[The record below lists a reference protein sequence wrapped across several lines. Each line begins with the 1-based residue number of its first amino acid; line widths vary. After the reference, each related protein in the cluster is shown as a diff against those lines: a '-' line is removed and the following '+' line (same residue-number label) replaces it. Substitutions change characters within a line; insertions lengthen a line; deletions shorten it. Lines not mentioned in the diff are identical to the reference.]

1 MKNSPGYHSKGPY
14 EMNLFAD
21 SILETCARKK
31 LGLKATL
38 DIFLPKIAQEFGTDA
53 AALETSN
60 EDLNKEV
67 FSWKA
72 APAFELGK
80 TPAKVSVAGSRG
92 LQWVSQPLDLD
103 GRRVGTLAFGY
114 RGSVNVDEDYRARL
128 NAVCEELDG
137 TLWNIQSAAL
147 KQKLMERMT
156 RCLTRSVLRDAI
168 DEAVVA
174 LHAEIPFRHL
184 GLVYLNDDA
193 AEGERI
199 QYRIYR
205 GRRCVH
211 DSEQRPHKALS
222 LAIKTHGIH
231 LLDPERHMVR
241 RLLGLNEGI
250 GFTLS
255 GRAAGAAQLGKL
267 VTEVK
272 NGLSTFGRDLMSI
285 FANSISQRLIDYNR
299 ERRHMAKF
307 FSPSTVSELL
317 SDPDYMRKHLSPRV
331 KTIAILYVDINSFT
345 KLCEKGLR
353 RPDRIGDFVDYWS
366 EGAVR
371 IAWNHGGT
379 FDKMVG
385 DCVIIHFGPPF
396 FRESQAGCARQAA
409 LAALEI
415 QDFTARLGN
424 LPRYRGLA
432 GKIKA
437 KGLGVAAGVNLCPAA
452 VGLFGPNHDFTAF
465 SSGMNQAARLQS
477 KAGFRE
483 TLVMASAKDAML
495 KAGLAGGL
503 RFEGPYE
510 TEAKNVAKPLRYFRL
525 KAATKR

>member
-1 MKNSPGYHSKGPY
+1 MKNNRACLKGPY
-14 EMNLFAD
+14 ELNMYAD
-21 SILETCARKK
+21 SVLETCARKK

-38 DIFLPKIAQEFGTDA
+38 DIFLPKIALEFCASA
-53 AALETSN
+53 AALETLN
-60 EDLNKEV
+60 EDLGKEV

-72 APAFELGK
+72 APAFDLGK
-80 TPAKVSVAGSRG
+80 TPNRVGVRASRG
-92 LQWVSQPLDLD
+92 LTWVHQPLDLD
-103 GRRVGTLAFGY
+103 GRRVGTLAFGCRGRITADAEY
-114 RGSVNVDEDYRARL
+114 RTRL

-137 TLWNIQSAAL
+137 TLWAIQSAAL
-147 KQKLMERMT
+147 KQKLMERVT
-156 RCLTRSVLRDAI
+156 RCLTKSVLREAL
-168 DEAVVA
+168 DEAVGA

-184 GLVYLNDDA
+184 GLVYRNDDA
-193 AEGERI
+193 EEGERI

-222 LAIKTHGIH
+222 LAINTHGIH

-241 RLLGLNEGI
+241 RLLGFNDGM

-255 GRAAGAAQLGKL
+255 GMAAGAGQLGKL
-267 VTEVK
+267 VADVEG
-272 NGLSTFGRDLMSI
+272 GLSTFGRDLINI

-299 ERRHMAKF
+299 ERRHMGKF
-307 FSPSTVSELL
+307 FPPAAVSELL

-331 KTIAILYVDINSFT
+331 KTIALLYADINSFT
-345 KLCEKGLR
+345 KLCEKGLGS
-353 RPDRIGDFVDYWS
+353 PDKIGSFVDYWS

-371 IAWNHGGT
+371 IAWEHGGT

-385 DCVIIHFGPPF
+385 DCVIAHFGPPF
-396 FRESQAGCARQAA
+396 YRRSPALCAREAA
-409 LAALEI
+409 LAAFEI
-415 QDFTARLGN
+415 QAFTARMGRM
-424 LPRYRGLA
+424 PQYRGLA
-432 GKIKA
+432 AKIKA
-437 KGLGVAAGVNLCPAA
+437 KGLGVAIGINLCPAA

-483 TLVMASAKDAML
+483 TLVMAPAKEAMQ

-503 RFEGPYE
+503 RFEGPFE
-510 TEAKNVAKPLRYFRL
+510 AEAKNVARPLRYFRL
-525 KAATKR
+525 GKK

>member
-1 MKNSPGYHSKGPY
+1 MKNSRAGLKTSC
-14 EMNLFAD
+14 ELNALAD
-21 SILETCARKK
+21 TLLEACARKK

-38 DIFLPKIAQEFGTDA
+38 ERFLPEIAREFGASA
-53 AALETSN
+53 AALETLN
-60 EDLNKEV
+60 EDLEKHV
-67 FSWKA
+67 FCWKA
-72 APAFELGK
+72 APSFDLGK
-80 TPAKVSVAGSRG
+80 TPARAGVRASRG
-92 LQWVSQPLDLD
+92 LNWAYQPLDLD
-103 GRRVGTLAFGY
+103 GRRVGTLAFGC
-114 RGSVNVDEDYRARL
+114 RGPVKADAGLRARL
-128 NAVCEELDG
+128 AAVGEQLDG
-137 TLWNIQSAAL
+137 ALWSVHSAAL
-147 KQKLMERMT
+147 KQKLMERVT
-156 RCLTRSVLRDAI
+156 RCLTKSVLREAL
-168 DEAVVA
+168 DEAVGA

-184 GLVYLNDDA
+184 GLVYRNDDA
-193 AEGERI
+193 EESQRI

-241 RLLGLNEGI
+241 RLLGLNDGM

-255 GRAAGAAQLGKL
+255 GMAAGSGQLGKL
-267 VTEVK
+267 VADVEG
-272 NGLSTFGRDLMSI
+272 GLSTFGRDLITI

-307 FSPSTVSELL
+307 FPPAAVSELL

-331 KTIAILYVDINSFT
+331 KTIALLYADINSFT
-345 KLCEKGLR
+345 KLCEKGLC
-353 RPDRIGDFVDYWS
+353 RPDKIGSFVDYWS

-371 IAWNHGGT
+371 IAWEHGGT

-385 DCVIIHFGPPF
+385 DCVIVHFGPPF
-396 FRESQAGCARQAA
+396 YRQSPARCAREAA
-409 LAALEI
+409 LAAFEI
-415 QDFTARLGN
+415 QAFTARMGR
-424 LPRYRGLA
+424 LPQYRGLA
-432 GKIKA
+432 AKIKA
-437 KGLGVAAGVNLCPAA
+437 KGLGVAVGINLCPAA

-483 TLVMASAKDAML
+483 TLVMSAAKEAMQ
-495 KAGLAGGL
+495 KAGLAGGF
-503 RFEGPYE
+503 RFEGPFE

-525 KAATKR
+525 KKK

>member
-1 MKNSPGYHSKGPY
+1 MKNVTASCRKDPY
-14 EMNLFAD
+14 ELNLFAD
-21 SILETCARKK
+21 SVLEACARKK

-38 DIFLPKIAQEFGTDA
+38 NIFLPKIALELGASA

-60 EDLNKEV
+60 EELKEEV
-67 FSWKA
+67 FKWKA
-72 APAFELGK
+72 APAFDLGK
-80 TPAKVSVAGSRG
+80 TPPRLSVKASRG
-92 LQWVSQPLDLD
+92 LNWAAQPLDLD

-114 RGSVNVDEDYRARL
+114 RGPVSADKSCRDRL
-128 NAVCEELDG
+128 NAVCEQLDG
-137 TLWNIQSAAL
+137 TLWAIHSAAL
-147 KQKLMERMT
+147 KQKLMERVT
-156 RCLTRSVLRDAI
+156 RCLTRSVLREAL
-168 DEAVVA
+168 DEAVGV
-174 LHAEIPFRHL
+174 LHAEIPFLHL
-184 GLVYLNDDA
+184 GLVYRNDDA

-205 GRRCVH
+205 GRRCVN

-222 LAIKTHGIH
+222 RAIKVHGIH

-241 RLLGLNEGI
+241 RLLGLNEGM

-255 GRAAGAAQLGKL
+255 GMAAGAGQMGKL
-267 VTEVK
+267 VASVEG
-272 NGLSTFGRDLMSI
+272 GLSTFGRDLMHI

-307 FSPSTVSELL
+307 FPPSMVSELL
-317 SDPDYMRKHLSPRV
+317 SDPDYIRKHLSPRV
-331 KTIAILYVDINSFT
+331 KEIAILYADINSFT
-345 KLCEKGLR
+345 RICEKGLR
-353 RPDRIGDFVDYWS
+353 RPDRIGEFVDFWS

-371 IAWNHGGT
+371 IAWEHGGV

-396 FRESQAGCARQAA
+396 FRQSPAKCAREAA

-415 QDFTARLGN
+415 QAFTARIDR

-432 GKIKA
+432 AKVKA
-437 KGLGVAAGVNLCPAA
+437 KGLGVAVGINLCPAA

-483 TLVMASAKDAML
+483 SLVMASVKEAMQ
-495 KAGLAGGL
+495 KAGLSSDL
-503 RFEGPYE
+503 RFEGPFE
-510 TEAKNVAKPLRYFRL
+510 TEAKNVAEPLRYFRL
-525 KAATKR
+525 TKA